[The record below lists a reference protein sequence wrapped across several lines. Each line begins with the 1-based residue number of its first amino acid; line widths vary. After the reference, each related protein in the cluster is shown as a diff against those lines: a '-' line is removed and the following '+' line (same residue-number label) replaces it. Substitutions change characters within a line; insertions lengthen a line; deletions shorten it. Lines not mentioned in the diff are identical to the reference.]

1 MRKRNAF
8 FRLFIT
14 RILENVLL
22 TIQNAPVRLF

>member
-8 FRLFIT
+8 FRLFINP
-14 RILENVLL
+14 ILEIVLQ

>member
-14 RILENVLL
+14 RILENVLQ
-22 TIQNAPVRLF
+22 TIQNAAAHIF

>member
-14 RILENVLL
+14 PILENVLQ
-22 TIQNAPVRLF
+22 TIQNAAAHLF